1 MNVHPALGRIVV
13 GAWVG
18 RDADHWGVRYRERF
32 QELDHDYLWAWSV
45 QVAAAAVGSRV
56 HRGAMV
62 VKGKQAAQPEAVGQV
77 VADVHPAEDRLAQ
90 DVKSGVAL

>member
-1 MNVHPALGRIVV
+1 
-13 GAWVG
+13 
-18 RDADHWGVRYRERF
+18 
-32 QELDHDYLWAWSV
+32 
-45 QVAAAAVGSRV
+45 VAAAAVGSRV

-90 DVKSGVAL
+90 DVKSGVALWQRALRAATAVP